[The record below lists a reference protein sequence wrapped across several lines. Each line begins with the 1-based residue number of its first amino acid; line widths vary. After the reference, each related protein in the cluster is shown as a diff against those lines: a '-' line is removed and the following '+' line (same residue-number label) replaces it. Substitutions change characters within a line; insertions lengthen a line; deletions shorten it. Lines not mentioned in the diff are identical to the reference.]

1 MNLKVFPLYQS
12 IRDAAVISEQYNLIA
27 YISQSYQ
34 DEAKHQLMVSSS
46 NSNDALFFFKKK
58 TQDSHLFTS
67 TVNSTRY
74 FRGLEVNMR
83 KIPTVHDTKF
93 NCF

>member
-1 MNLKVFPLYQS
+1 MLCQMNLKVFPLYQS

-46 NSNDALFFFKKK
+46 NSNDALFFLKK
-58 TQDSHLFTS
+58 
-67 TVNSTRY
+67 NSGQPFIYKHCKQYKILQR
-74 FRGLEVNMR
+74 FRS
-83 KIPTVHDTKF
+83 
-93 NCF
+93 

>member
-34 DEAKHQLMVSSS
+34 DEAKHQFMVSSS
-46 NSNDALFFFKKK
+46 NSNDALSCCILTCGRGDTPFNFGSAFPFF
-58 TQDSHLFTS
+58 
-67 TVNSTRY
+67 
-74 FRGLEVNMR
+74 
-83 KIPTVHDTKF
+83 
-93 NCF
+93 